1 MLLWW
6 YSKKFGYFM
15 SMGFCYV
22 NYLSGGSLMGITAGE
37 KGGTIQTWTGGMFL
51 HRLEGCSYLL
61 QMQLS
66 EGVVVPREGHI
77 TTCWVREG

>member
-51 HRLEGCSYLL
+51 PASNA
-61 QMQLS
+61 
-66 EGVVVPREGHI
+66 VI
-77 TTCWVREG
+77 